1 LLLYTNSTKLLLK
14 IDDDSFLNL
23 PKLSKLLLQQS
34 VNGATKKIFGRL
46 FKKAIAYSPK
56 GEKEKQEKYLR
67 KWKTPTYMYNQ
78 SHYPSYM
85 CGACYIMT
93 YSAVECLLRKSMDVL
108 YFHLEDVYLTGFTA
122 SVCNI
127 TREYVSGQLKLP
139 MKINS
144 LVQ

>member
-23 PKLSKLLLQQS
+23 PKLSKVLLQKS
-34 VNGATKKIFGRL
+34 ANDGTKKIFGSVNKHVL
-46 FKKAIAYSPK
+46 VFYPK
-56 GEKEKQEKYLR
+56 GEEEKQEKYLR
-67 KWKTPTYMYNQ
+67 KWRIPTYLYNQ
-78 SHYPSYM
+78 THYPRYIN
-85 CGACYIMT
+85 GGCYIMT
-93 YSAVECLLRKSMDVL
+93 YPAVECLLRISMDIL

-122 SVCNI
+122 DVCNI

-144 LVQ
+144 